1 MVRESQKKARDK
13 WDAENMTTI
22 GCKLKK
28 EQADAFKA
36 YAERQGTAA
45 NALLKRF
52 ILDIISEKEKK
63 K

>member
-36 YAERQGTAA
+36 YAERQGITA